1 MASFTDAISTF
12 NPYVSQ
18 IPVDAIVK
26 IGMQKQ
32 AQYDQ
37 GVQKIQNYID
47 NIAGMDVLNDAD
59 KEYLHSKLNQ
69 LGSNL
74 KTVAAGDFS
83 NQQLVN
89 SVGGMASQIIK
100 DENVQNA
107 MFSTANAKKQQE
119 RIAADIKSGKLN
131 QSSEFIYNQELQ
143 KYMSNKQVGQRFS
156 GQYKPILGDWS
167 KKMLDTIKMLQPKL
181 TQQDIA
187 YATNPKTGQLDVNL
201 VAEVMQ
207 RYTDKR
213 VDEDQIR
220 TALNAALNT
229 GDLEQMRMDGIFNY
243 RQYGKEDFAKLISEK
258 ADENFEIGAARLKQL
273 KTQLVGLTDPDQVLQ
288 TKKLIAQYE
297 KEIGD
302 PYMEMP
308 SGLRTRQQQSL
319 ADLADPDKFDQ
330 LKSQVFLRNT
340 IDEYA
345 NAFAYAEVKNEI
357 MTNPIATERRAQRDE
372 NYRALVERNQE
383 YDRAFN
389 RSMKRK
395 EDKRA
400 DEAAARDQGKY
411 EKEMNPTGGE
421 GPEFT
426 GIGDET
432 QQSKQA
438 VTNWVKDKQSY
449 ENQNRSIKAQ
459 LKSEMGGLFNDL
471 TDAEVDSKIESYRKD
486 PAKNKPDDN
495 KVKQLMD
502 SYLANKRYIAKKDI
516 VFNKALE
523 AATKEVTGGL
533 SYEKFLENDIK
544 GLKGLS
550 VTAGGKTE
558 YFSPTEI
565 ARYLFKE
572 RTSTTIPKS
581 HETKPVVTR
590 TPGENLTER
599 EKLLAK
605 SLSKRYVGEGYLDNP
620 EVEKIVNSYG
630 RVLYK
635 KSTLQNQIIDKQV
648 DLLQPYAQNFKTEGA
663 GITFSGSQG
672 DTKQNF
678 IDKLRNLVSN
688 DKRQEGG
695 GKNYDTDETL
705 KTLSQKGAD
714 AILSFGV
721 ERAGNAYTIQVQDEN
736 GDFQNVPVTKDWIKK
751 NLGAQWL
758 NKAVETQMQ
767 VSSLGGNSNPTND
780 VELSQY
786 APNDFGNYDNGPKS
800 VTLDIYANLK
810 DQGNGNAAVTFSL
823 KNKRGE
829 VIPIVW
835 SGRTGITNMDTFPQ
849 WLQMQS
855 DATLLARLRTL
866 YPGVDNFLKR

>member
-26 IGMQKQ
+26 VGTYKQ

-47 NIAGMDVLNDAD
+47 NIAGMEVLNDAD
-59 KEYLHSKLNQ
+59 KEYLQSKLNQ
-69 LGSNL
+69 LGSDL

-89 SVGGMASQIIK
+89 SVGGMASQITK
-100 DENVQNA
+100 DENIQNA

-119 RIAADIKSGKLN
+119 RIAADTKNGKLN
-131 QSSEFIYNQELQ
+131 QSSEYIYNRELQ
-143 KYMSNKQVGQRFS
+143 KYLSNKEIGQRFT
-156 GQYKPILGDWS
+156 GQYKPILSDWS
-167 KKMLDTIKMLQPKL
+167 KKILDTIKVLQPKL
-181 TQQDIA
+181 TQQDVA
-187 YATNPKTGQLDVNL
+187 YLTNPKTGKVDVNL

-220 TALNAALNT
+220 TALNAVLNT
-229 GDLEQMRMDGIFNY
+229 NDLEQMRMDGIFNY
-243 RQYGKEDFAKLISEK
+243 RHYGKEDLANLITEK
-258 ADENFEIGAARLKQL
+258 ADQNFELGAARLKQL
-273 KTQLVGLTDPDQVLQ
+273 KTQLPGLTDPDQILQ

-297 KEIGD
+297 AEIGD
-302 PYMEMP
+302 PYMDKP
-308 SGLRTRQQQSL
+308 SGLRAKQQQSL
-319 ADLADPDKFDQ
+319 ADLADPDKLDQ
-330 LKSQVFLRNT
+330 LKSQIFLRNT

-345 NAFAYAEVKNEI
+345 NAFAYAEVKNEM
-357 MTNPIATERRAQRDE
+357 MTNPVATERRAQRDE
-372 NYRALVERNQE
+372 AYRALVERNQE

-400 DEAAARDQGKY
+400 DEKAAREQGEYDQK
-411 EKEMNPTGGE
+411 MNPAGE

-426 GIGDET
+426 GVGDET
-432 QQSKQA
+432 QQNKQA

-449 ENQNRSIKAQ
+449 ENQNRSLKSQ
-459 LKSEMGGLFNDL
+459 LKKEMGGLFNDL
-471 TDAEVDSKIESYRKD
+471 TDAEVDAKIEAYRKD

-502 SYLANKRYIAKKDI
+502 SYLANQRYIAKKDI

-533 SYEKFLENDIK
+533 SYEKFLEEDIK
-544 GLKGLS
+544 GLKGLTIR
-550 VTAGGKTE
+550 VGGKNE

-572 RTSTTIPKS
+572 RSYATIPKS
-581 HETKPVVTR
+581 HEGKPVVTIK
-590 TPGENLTER
+590 PGENLTER
-599 EKLLAK
+599 EKVIAAALR
-605 SLSKRYVGEGYLDNP
+605 KRYVGEGYLDPLIENT
-620 EVEKIVNSYG
+620 ISSYNK
-630 RVLYK
+630 VLYK
-635 KSTLQNQIIDKQV
+635 KNNLQNQIIDKQV

-663 GITFSGSQG
+663 GITFSGKEG

-678 IDKLRNLVSN
+678 IDKLRVLVSN

-695 GKNYDTDETL
+695 GRNYDADELLTS
-705 KTLSQKGAD
+705 LSQKGAD
-714 AILSFGV
+714 QLLGFGV
-721 ERAGNAYTIQVQDEN
+721 ERAGNAYSIQVQDEN
-736 GDFQNVPVTKDWIKK
+736 GEFQNVPVSRDWIKK

-767 VSSLGGNSNPTND
+767 VSSLGGNSNPTDN

-786 APNDFGNYDNGPKS
+786 APNDFGNYDSGQKS

-810 DQGNGNAAVTFSL
+810 DQGNGNAAVTFNL

-849 WLQMQS
+849 WLQVQT

-866 YPGVDNFLKR
+866 YPGVDKFLNR

>member
-26 IGMQKQ
+26 VGTYKQ

-47 NIAGMDVLNDAD
+47 NIAGMEVLNDAD
-59 KEYLHSKLNQ
+59 KEYLQSKLNQ
-69 LGSNL
+69 LGSDL

-89 SVGGMASQIIK
+89 SVGGMASQITK
-100 DENVQNA
+100 DENIQNA

-119 RIAADIKSGKLN
+119 RIAADTKNGKLN
-131 QSSEFIYNQELQ
+131 QSSEYIYNRELQ
-143 KYMSNKQVGQRFS
+143 KYLSNKEIGQRFT
-156 GQYKPILGDWS
+156 GQYKPILSDWS
-167 KKMLDTIKMLQPKL
+167 KKILDTIKVLQPKL
-181 TQQDIA
+181 TQQDVA
-187 YATNPKTGQLDVNL
+187 YLTNPKTGKVDVNL

-220 TALNAALNT
+220 TALNAVLNT
-229 GDLEQMRMDGIFNY
+229 NDLEQMRMDGIFNY
-243 RQYGKEDFAKLISEK
+243 RHYGKEDLANLITEK
-258 ADENFEIGAARLKQL
+258 ADQNFELGAARLKQL
-273 KTQLVGLTDPDQVLQ
+273 KTQLPGLTDPDQVLQ

-297 KEIGD
+297 AEIGD
-302 PYMEMP
+302 PYMDKP
-308 SGLRTRQQQSL
+308 SGLRAKQQQSL
-319 ADLADPDKFDQ
+319 ADLADPDKLDQ
-330 LKSQVFLRNT
+330 LKSQIFLRNT

-345 NAFAYAEVKNEI
+345 NAFAYAEVKNEM
-357 MTNPIATERRAQRDE
+357 MTNPVATERRAQRDE
-372 NYRALVERNQE
+372 AYRALIERNQE
-383 YDRAFN
+383 YERAW
-389 RSMKRK
+389 RRRLDTKK
-395 EDKRA
+395 EERETAKDKR
-400 DEAAARDQGKY
+400 DQEKH
-411 EKEMNPTGGE
+411 EKEMNPTAGE

-426 GIGDET
+426 GVGDET
-432 QQSKQA
+432 QQNKQA

-449 ENQNRSIKAQ
+449 ENQNRSLKSQ
-459 LKSEMGGLFNDL
+459 LKKEMGGLFNDL
-471 TDAEVDSKIESYRKD
+471 TDAEVDAKIEAYRKD

-533 SYEKFLENDIK
+533 SYEKFLEEDIK
-544 GLKGLS
+544 GLKGLTIR
-550 VTAGGKTE
+550 VGGKNE

-572 RTSTTIPKS
+572 RSYATIPKS
-581 HETKPVVTR
+581 HEGKPVVTIK
-590 TPGENLTER
+590 PGENLTER
-599 EKLLAK
+599 EKVIAAALR
-605 SLSKRYVGEGYLDNP
+605 KRYVGDGYLDP
-620 EVEKIVNSYG
+620 LVENTISSYNK
-630 RVLYK
+630 VLYK
-635 KSTLQNQIIDKQV
+635 KNNLQNQIIDKQV

-663 GITFSGSQG
+663 GITFSGKEG

-695 GKNYDTDETL
+695 GRNYDADELLT
-705 KTLSQKGAD
+705 TLSQKGAD
-714 AILSFGV
+714 QLLGFGV
-721 ERAGNAYTIQVQDEN
+721 ERAGNAYNIQVQDEK
-736 GDFQNVPVTKDWIKK
+736 GDFQNVPVSRDWIKK

-767 VSSLGGNSNPTND
+767 VSSLGGNSNPTDN

-786 APNDFGNYDNGPKS
+786 APNDFGNYDSGQKS

-810 DQGNGNAAVTFSL
+810 DQGNGNAAVTFNL

-849 WLQMQS
+849 WLQVQT

-866 YPGVDNFLKR
+866 YPGVDKFLNR